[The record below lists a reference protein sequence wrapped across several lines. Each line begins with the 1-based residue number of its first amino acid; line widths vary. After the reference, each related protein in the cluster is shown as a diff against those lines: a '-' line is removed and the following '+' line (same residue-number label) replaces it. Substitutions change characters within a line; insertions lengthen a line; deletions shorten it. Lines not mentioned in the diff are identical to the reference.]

1 MKLLSNRIRIQK
13 KGNQKSETEEILSY
27 YSRKTTKVIKVL
39 LVNCAPA
46 TIGGIVMAH
55 NNRCFFIYRPSL
67 SIVDQWFRNISN
79 KRETK
84 EKKIKSLVAVVN
96 DYRVQKVTQSY

>member
-1 MKLLSNRIRIQK
+1 
-13 KGNQKSETEEILSY
+13 
-27 YSRKTTKVIKVL
+27 
-39 LVNCAPA
+39 
-46 TIGGIVMAH
+46 MAH

-84 EKKIKSLVAVVN
+84 EKKIKSLMAVVN